1 MKDDWD
7 RVHAFISGAQF
18 KVNGIE
24 AFPTTRRLD
33 KFMQV
38 KGER

>member
-7 RVHAFISGAQF
+7 RVHAFISGAQL
-18 KVNGIE
+18 NGIE
-24 AFPTTRRLD
+24 GFPTRRLD

-38 KGER
+38 NGER